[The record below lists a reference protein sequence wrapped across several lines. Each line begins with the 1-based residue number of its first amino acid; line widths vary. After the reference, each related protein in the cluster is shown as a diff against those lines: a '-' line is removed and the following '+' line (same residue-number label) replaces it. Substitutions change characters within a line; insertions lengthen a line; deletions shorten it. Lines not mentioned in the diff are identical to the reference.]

1 MTYDLTL
8 PALCADFRENI
19 DFQFS
24 LGWTALVTRFIG
36 ATNAKRA
43 LSGGERGLKVWRSV
57 GWRVIALS
65 ISLYGLL
72 YLYERL
78 TWTDASKERALK
90 QQFMEHAAYC
100 LRAVVPVTSSACSQ
114 QVYK

>member
-8 PALCADFRENI
+8 AALCADFRENI

-43 LSGGERGLKVWRSV
+43 LSGGERGLKVSSLSGGKDFLMKQPAQRMLLCPQEGPAFKDEVLVSV
-57 GWRVIALS
+57 AT
-65 ISLYGLL
+65 GLV
-72 YLYERL
+72 
-78 TWTDASKERALK
+78 S
-90 QQFMEHAAYC
+90 
-100 LRAVVPVTSSACSQ
+100 VTSRASMVVLVIGGVVSS
-114 QVYK
+114 KPSR